1 MASTQSDRSE
11 TDEETTSEEADQPEE
26 RAEADEAEDTDDS
39 EAEGSDSDEDSASE
53 DAGDDDAGD
62 DDASDESEL
71 AAGGAASSPSTA
83 KTRKGDAARPNKKD
97 GLTAGARLAAAKAA
111 KAARKAAKRGKEK
124 KEADPVA
131 QVRDSQ
137 LAKKAQEAGSWAAQN
152 RNVVI
157 AALVV
162 ILLGIAGWAGWSSYS
177 DGQAQAAGAL
187 LADAVEIAQAEIVAA
202 EEPGEDAAG
211 ETAREEADSDAPP
224 TFPTEE
230 ARAEAAL
237 EAYRRVLTEYPSSD
251 AAIWARLGEA
261 KALADLGRHGE
272 AREAYEAAEGEGG
285 SDPSVALRALEGI
298 AFTFEAEEQWDQ
310 ALQVYER
317 LAAIDGQRYQPVAEY
332 HRARMYIAKGE
343 RERATETLRELVED
357 LGQAEDDDERQDFA
371 YVLAQAETR
380 LRELDPSAA
389 PPPRAS
395 ESPLGGLGGP
405 GGQMSNEQLQ
415 ELIRQFQQKQQREQQ
430 GGGAE

>member
-1 MASTQSDRSE
+1 MRVPATLNAHRS
-11 TDEETTSEEADQPEE
+11 P
-26 RAEADEAEDTDDS
+26 
-39 EAEGSDSDEDSASE
+39 
-53 DAGDDDAGD
+53 
-62 DDASDESEL
+62 
-71 AAGGAASSPSTA
+71 
-83 KTRKGDAARPNKKD
+83 
-97 GLTAGARLAAAKAA
+97 
-111 KAARKAAKRGKEK
+111 
-124 KEADPVA
+124 
-131 QVRDSQ
+131 
-137 LAKKAQEAGSWAAQN
+137 
-152 RNVVI
+152 
-157 AALVV
+157 
-162 ILLGIAGWAGWSSYS
+162 
-177 DGQAQAAGAL
+177 
-187 LADAVEIAQAEIVAA
+187 
-202 EEPGEDAAG
+202 
-211 ETAREEADSDAPP
+211 
-224 TFPTEE
+224 
-230 ARAEAAL
+230 AL
-237 EAYRRVLTEYPSSD
+237 EAYRRVVTEYPSSD

-310 ALQVYER
+310 AHQVYER

-357 LGQAEDDDERQDFA
+357 LGQAEEDDERQDFA

-395 ESPLGGLGGP
+395 ESPLGGLGGGP